1 MHGWWAAVAAACLLA
16 TSLTQAQPAQP
27 AQPAAGGAPSEPPAP
42 TAPASGGGTAP
53 TGNTGDHAIA
63 RLVARQ
69 HDPFGRSCQLQHVAG
84 EGAMRYL
91 ACGAAG
97 LWIVRLSGDEA
108 TLVETRD
115 LGGRVGPFFQ
125 ANGRLWVEVTSVRAQ
140 EVSGSGPAVSPL
152 PAANTAP
159 APVPTPA
166 ASSVSALPAQPV
178 ESSVGGRVVERSDE
192 QVVVELPGARV
203 KPGTHVAFVSD
214 VSNDGDEEQVYAVGR
229 VVRSTAGRARVV
241 IGTNEAVPEDARAYV
256 TNAGVTAGIF
266 SPPRAG
272 GVWELGFLARPFVVL
287 DDLGAGIVLDGHAG
301 YHFRAPLYVEASLT
315 PLAAGSAREGAVGAA
330 GAFVS
335 GAFDSH
341 LFEVGLGLGVQTV
354 NDPDFALDPGSG
366 LLLAQR
372 LRLGARDGAHLK
384 FLSYVTLFH
393 SSFQFSSLRVEGQIP
408 VGSRTW
414 LRLAGGGGSIGLNF
428 GEVGLRVLMSGNG
441 GAGSFFLTTTIGWTN
456 VFRHCNDV
464 PLAPSGAAANS
475 CDGVDYSG
483 PMLGAGGE
491 FRL

>member
-1 MHGWWAAVAAACLLA
+1 
-16 TSLTQAQPAQP
+16 
-27 AQPAAGGAPSEPPAP
+27 
-42 TAPASGGGTAP
+42 
-53 TGNTGDHAIA
+53 
-63 RLVARQ
+63 
-69 HDPFGRSCQLQHVAG
+69 VAG
-84 EGAMRYL
+84 DGPLRFL

-108 TLVETRD
+108 ALIETRD

-140 EVSGSGPAVSPL
+140 EVSGVTPSESPL
-152 PAANTAP
+152 PAARVSGP
-159 APVPTPA
+159 APPA
-166 ASSVSALPAQPV
+166 ADSGSSPRPTASLTPEPA
-178 ESSVGGRVVERSDE
+178 GAGRVVERSNE
-192 QVVVELPGARV
+192 MLLVELPGGRV
-203 KPGTHVAFVSD
+203 KPGTHVALVSG
-214 VSNDGDEEQVYAVGR
+214 GDEEQVYAVGR
-229 VVRSTAGRARVV
+229 VIRSMVGRARVA
-241 IGTNEAVPEDARAYV
+241 IGTNEEVPDGALASL

-266 SPPRAG
+266 SPPRAS
-272 GVWELGFLARPFVVL
+272 GVWELSFLARPFVVL
-287 DDLGAGIVLDGHAG
+287 DDLGTGIVLDAHAG
-301 YHFRAPLYVEASLT
+301 YHFRAPLYVEAGLI
-315 PLAAGSAREGAVGAA
+315 PLAIGSARAGAAGAV

-341 LFEVGLGLGVQTV
+341 LFEVGLGLGAQTV

-366 LLLAQR
+366 LLIAQR

-393 SSFQFSSLRVEGQIP
+393 SSFQFSSLRIEGQIP

-414 LRLAGGGGSIGLNF
+414 LRLAGGGGSIGVNF

-441 GAGSFFLTTTIGWTN
+441 GAGSFFLTTTIGWAYL
-456 VFRHCNDV
+456 FRHCNDV
-464 PLAPSGAAANS
+464 PLTPSGAAADS
-475 CDGVDYSG
+475 CTAIEHSG

>member
-1 MHGWWAAVAAACLLA
+1 MHGWWAAVASACLLA
-16 TSLTQAQPAQP
+16 TCLAQAQP
-27 AQPAAGGAPSEPPAP
+27 AQPAAGAPSEPPAQ
-42 TAPASGGGTAP
+42 TAPAAGGGTAP
-53 TGNTGDHAIA
+53 TGNTSDHAIA

-84 EGAMRYL
+84 EGAMRFL

-97 LWIVRLSGDEA
+97 LWIVRLAGDEA
-108 TLVETRD
+108 SLVETRD

-140 EVSGSGPAVSPL
+140 EVSGSGPPVSP
-152 PAANTAP
+152 P
-159 APVPTPA
+159 PA
-166 ASSVSALPAQPV
+166 ASAAPATAPTLAANSVSTLPPQTV
-178 ESSVGGRVVERSDE
+178 ESSVGGRVIERSDE
-192 QVVVELPGARV
+192 QLVVELPGSRV
-203 KPGTHVAFVSD
+203 KPGTHVAFLSD
-214 VSNDGDEEQVYAVGR
+214 VSKDGDEEQVYAVGR
-229 VVRSTAGRARVV
+229 VMRSMVGRARVA
-241 IGTNEAVPEDARAYV
+241 IGTNEAVPEGAQAYV

-266 SPPRAG
+266 SPPRAS

-414 LRLAGGGGSIGLNF
+414 LRLAGGGGSIGLSF

-464 PLAPSGAAANS
+464 PLTPSGAAANS
-475 CDGVDYSG
+475 CEGVDHSG

>member
-1 MHGWWAAVAAACLLA
+1 
-16 TSLTQAQPAQP
+16 
-27 AQPAAGGAPSEPPAP
+27 
-42 TAPASGGGTAP
+42 
-53 TGNTGDHAIA
+53 GNTSDRAIA

-84 EGAMRYL
+84 EGPLRFL

-97 LWIVRLSGDEA
+97 LWIVRLAGDEA
-108 TLVETRD
+108 SLVETRD

-140 EVSGSGPAVSPL
+140 EVTASGPEVSPL
-152 PAANTAP
+152 PAASAAP
-159 APVPTPA
+159 APQPA
-166 ASSVSALPAQPV
+166 AISGSAIPAQQFEPPIA
-178 ESSVGGRVVERSDE
+178 GRVVERSDE
-192 QVVVELPGARV
+192 QLVIALPGARV
-203 KPGTHVAFVSD
+203 KPGTHIAFVSD
-214 VSNDGDEEQVYAVGR
+214 VSKAGDEEQLYAVGR
-229 VVRSTAGRARVV
+229 VVRSMVGRARVA
-241 IGTNEAVPEDARAYV
+241 IGTNEAVPENAQAYV
-256 TNAGVTAGIF
+256 TNANLSAGIF

-287 DDLGAGIVLDGHAG
+287 DDLGVGIVLDGHAG
-301 YHFRAPLYVEASLT
+301 YHFRAPFYVEASLS
-315 PLAAGSAREGAVGAA
+315 PLAVGSARAGAVGAV
-330 GAFVS
+330 GAFAS
-335 GAFDSH
+335 GSFDSH
-341 LFEVGLGLGVQTV
+341 LFEVGLGLGAQTV
-354 NDPDFALDPGSG
+354 NDPDFALDAGSG

-384 FLSYVTLFH
+384 FLSYVALFH
-393 SSFQFSSLRVEGQIP
+393 SNFQFSSLRVEAQIP

-414 LRLAGGGGSIGLNF
+414 LRLAGGGGSVGLNF

-441 GAGSFFLTTTIGWTN
+441 GPGSFFLTTTIGWTN
-456 VFRHCNDV
+456 LLRHCNDV

-475 CDGVDYSG
+475 CEPIDYSG

>member
-1 MHGWWAAVAAACLLA
+1 
-16 TSLTQAQPAQP
+16 
-27 AQPAAGGAPSEPPAP
+27 
-42 TAPASGGGTAP
+42 
-53 TGNTGDHAIA
+53 
-63 RLVARQ
+63 
-69 HDPFGRSCQLQHVAG
+69 
-84 EGAMRYL
+84 MRFL

-97 LWIVRLSGDEA
+97 LWIVRLAGDEA
-108 TLVETRD
+108 SLVETRD

-152 PAANTAP
+152 PAASA
-159 APVPTPA
+159 APTPA
-166 ASSVSALPAQPV
+166 ANSVSNTLPAQTIEP
-178 ESSVGGRVVERSDE
+178 SVGGRVVERSDE
-192 QVVVELPGARV
+192 QLVVELPGARV
-203 KPGTHVAFVSD
+203 KPGTHVAFVSS
-214 VSNDGDEEQVYAVGR
+214 VNEASDEEQVFAVGR
-229 VVRSTAGRARVV
+229 VMRSTVGRARVT
-241 IGTNEAVPEDARAYV
+241 IGTNEAVPEGAQAFV
-256 TNAGVTAGIF
+256 TNGGITAGIF
-266 SPPRAG
+266 SPPRASD
-272 GVWELGFLARPFVVL
+272 VWELSFLARPFVVL
-287 DDLGAGIVLDGHAG
+287 EDLGAGIVLDGHAG
-301 YHFRAPLYVEASLT
+301 YHFRAPVYVEASVT
-315 PLAAGSAREGAVGAA
+315 PLAAGSARAGAVGAA
-330 GAFVS
+330 AAFVS

-441 GAGSFFLTTTIGWTN
+441 GAGSFFLTTTIGWSN

-464 PLAPSGAAANS
+464 PLTSSGAAANS
-475 CDGVDYSG
+475 CEGVDHSG

>member
-1 MHGWWAAVAAACLLA
+1 VPMHGWWAVVASACLLA
-16 TSLTQAQPAQP
+16 TSLTRPVAAQP
-27 AQPAAGGAPSEPPAP
+27 AQPAAGGAPSEPPAQ
-42 TAPASGGGTAP
+42 TAPAAAGGTAP
-53 TGNTGDHAIA
+53 TGNSSDHAIA

-84 EGAMRYL
+84 EGAMRFL

-97 LWIVRLSGDEA
+97 LWIVRLAGDEA
-108 TLVETRD
+108 SLVETRD
-115 LGGRVGPFFQ
+115 LGGRVGPFFH

-140 EVSGSGPAVSPL
+140 EVSGSGPAVSQL
-152 PAANTAP
+152 
-159 APVPTPA
+159 PA
-166 ASSVSALPAQPV
+166 ASSASPPPPAANSGNALPTPTL

-192 QVVVELPGARV
+192 QLVIELPGARV

-214 VSNDGDEEQVYAVGR
+214 VSQASDEEQVYAVGR
-229 VVRSTAGRARVV
+229 VVRSMIGRARVV
-241 IGTNEAVPEDARAYV
+241 IGTNEAVPEDAQAYV

-266 SPPRAG
+266 SPPRAA

-287 DDLGAGIVLDGHAG
+287 EDLGAGIVLDGHAG
-301 YHFRAPLYVEASLT
+301 YHFRAPLYVEASVT
-315 PLAAGSAREGAVGAA
+315 PLAAGSARAGAVGAA

-335 GAFDSH
+335 GSFDSH

-372 LRLGARDGAHLK
+372 LRLGARDGAHLR

-464 PLAPSGAAANS
+464 PLTPSGAAANS
-475 CDGVDYSG
+475 CKGVDHSG